1 LTSLL
6 ISWIDTARTERFR
19 RDDFMA
25 LDIETR
31 NQLIEMVRR
40 FVAEICVP
48 NEQRI
53 SEENAIPEEIVA
65 QMRELGLFGLSISEE
80 YGGLGLTLEEEALVI
95 IEMGH
100 TSPAFRS
107 TFGTNVGIG
116 SQGLVMF
123 GNDDQKREWLPK
135 IATGEVVTSFAL
147 TEPDAGSDAGSVKT
161 KAVRDGNH
169 YVLNGSK
176 RFITNADKAHL
187 FTVMARTD
195 ADTPGPKG
203 LSAFIVERSTP
214 GVSIGKPEKKMGQ
227 QGANVC
233 DVMFDNARVP
243 ITNRLGEEGEGFK
256 VAMSVLDRGRFH
268 ISALS
273 VGIAE
278 RLVSEMSRYAVER
291 KQFGKPIAEHQLVM
305 AMMADS
311 YAESAAGRAMVL
323 DGVRKYDAKEK
334 VTLLA
339 AATKMWCT
347 EMVGRVADRAVQVFG
362 GSGYI
367 ADYAVERFYRDV
379 RILRLYEGT
388 TQIQQMVVGRELARM
403 AKAGEI

>member
-1 LTSLL
+1 
-6 ISWIDTARTERFR
+6 
-19 RDDFMA
+19 MA
-25 LDIETR
+25 LDPETR
-31 NQLIEMVRR
+31 QQLIETVRR
-40 FVAEICVP
+40 FVAEVCVP
-48 NEQRI
+48 NEQLV
-53 SEENAIPEEIVA
+53 SETNAIPEAIVQ

-80 YGGLGLTLEEEALVI
+80 YGGLGLTMEEEALVI

-123 GNDDQKREWLPK
+123 GNADQKREWLPK
-135 IATGEVVTSFAL
+135 LASGEAVASFAL
-147 TEPDAGSDAGSVKT
+147 TEPESGSDAGSART

-169 YVLNGSK
+169 YVLNGAK
-176 RFITNADKAHL
+176 RFITNADKASV

-195 ADTPGPKG
+195 PTTPGAKG
-203 LSAFIVERSTP
+203 LSAFLVERDVA
-214 GVSIGKPEKKMGQ
+214 GVTVGKPEKKMGQ

-233 DVMFDNARVP
+233 DVIFEDARVP
-243 ITNRLGEEGEGFK
+243 ITNRLGEEGEGMK

-278 RLVSEMSRYAVER
+278 RLVQEMTRYASER
-291 KQFGKPIAEHQLVM
+291 KQFGKPIIEHQLVM
-305 AMMADS
+305 GMIADS
-311 YAESAAGRAMVL
+311 FAETSAGKAMVL

-334 VTLLA
+334 VTILA
-339 AATKMWCT
+339 AAAKMFCT

-388 TQIQQMVVGRELARM
+388 TQIQQMVIGRELQRM

>member
-1 LTSLL
+1 
-6 ISWIDTARTERFR
+6 
-19 RDDFMA
+19 MA
-25 LDIETR
+25 LDPETR
-31 NQLIEMVRR
+31 QQLIETVRR
-40 FVAEICVP
+40 FVAEVCVP
-48 NEQRI
+48 NEQLV
-53 SEENAIPEEIVA
+53 SETNAIPEAIVQ

-80 YGGLGLTLEEEALVI
+80 YGGLGLTMEEEALVI

-100 TSPAFRS
+100 TSPAFRL

-123 GNDDQKREWLPK
+123 GNADQKREWLPK
-135 IATGEVVTSFAL
+135 LASGEAVASFAL
-147 TEPDAGSDAGSVKT
+147 TEPESGSDAGSART

-169 YVLNGSK
+169 YVLNGAK
-176 RFITNADKAHL
+176 RFITNADKASV

-195 ADTPGPKG
+195 PTTPGAKG
-203 LSAFIVERSTP
+203 LSAFLVERDVA
-214 GVSIGKPEKKMGQ
+214 GVTVGKPEKKMGQ

-233 DVMFDNARVP
+233 DVIFEDARVP
-243 ITNRLGEEGEGFK
+243 ITNRLGEEGEGMK

-278 RLVSEMSRYAVER
+278 RLVQEMTRYASER
-291 KQFGKPIAEHQLVM
+291 KQFGKPIIEHQLVM
-305 AMMADS
+305 GMIADS
-311 YAESAAGRAMVL
+311 FAETSAGKAMVL

-334 VTLLA
+334 VTILA
-339 AATKMWCT
+339 AAAKMFCT

-388 TQIQQMVVGRELARM
+388 TQIQQMVIGRELQRM

>member
-1 LTSLL
+1 
-6 ISWIDTARTERFR
+6 
-19 RDDFMA
+19 MA
-25 LDIETR
+25 LDPETR
-31 NQLIEMVRR
+31 DQLIETVRR
-40 FVAEICVP
+40 FVAEVCVP
-48 NEQRI
+48 NEQLV
-53 SEENAIPEEIVA
+53 SETNAIPEAIVQ
-65 QMRELGLFGLSISEE
+65 QMRDLGLFGLSISEA
-80 YGGLGLTLEEEALVI
+80 YGGLGLTMEEEALVI

-116 SQGLVMF
+116 SQGVVMF

-135 IATGEVVTSFAL
+135 LASGEAVASFAL
-147 TEPDAGSDAGSVKT
+147 TEPESGSDAGSART

-169 YVLNGSK
+169 YVLNGAK
-176 RFITNADKAHL
+176 RFITNADKASV

-195 ADTPGPKG
+195 PSTPGAKG
-203 LSAFIVERSTP
+203 LSAFLVERDTK
-214 GVSIGKPEKKMGQ
+214 GVTIGKPEKKMGQ

-233 DVMFDNARVP
+233 DVIFEDARVP
-243 ITNRLGEEGEGFK
+243 ITNRLGEEGEGMK

-278 RLVSEMSRYAVER
+278 RLVQEMTRYASER
-291 KQFGKPIAEHQLVM
+291 KQFGKPIIEHQLVM
-305 AMMADS
+305 GMIADS
-311 YAESAAGRAMVL
+311 FAEASAGKAMVL

-334 VTLLA
+334 VTILA
-339 AATKMWCT
+339 AATKMFCT

-388 TQIQQMVVGRELARM
+388 TQIQQMVIGRELQRM

>member
-1 LTSLL
+1 
-6 ISWIDTARTERFR
+6 
-19 RDDFMA
+19 MA
-25 LDIETR
+25 LDPETR
-31 NQLIEMVRR
+31 QQLIETVRR
-40 FVAEICVP
+40 FVAEVCVP
-48 NEQRI
+48 NEQLV
-53 SEENAIPEEIVA
+53 SETNAIPEPIVQ
-65 QMRELGLFGLSISEE
+65 QMRDLGLFGLSISEA
-80 YGGLGLTLEEEALVI
+80 YGGLGLTMEEEALVI

-116 SQGLVMF
+116 SQGVVMF
-123 GNDDQKREWLPK
+123 GNEDQKREWLPRL
-135 IATGEVVTSFAL
+135 ASGEAVASFAL
-147 TEPDAGSDAGSVKT
+147 TEPESGSDAGSAKT

-169 YVLNGSK
+169 YVLNGVK
-176 RFITNADKAHL
+176 RFITNADKASV

-195 ADTPGPKG
+195 PNTPGAKG
-203 LSAFIVERSTP
+203 LSAFLVERDTK
-214 GVSIGKPEKKMGQ
+214 GVTIGKPEKKMGQ

-233 DVMFDNARVP
+233 DVIFEDARVP
-243 ITNRLGEEGEGFK
+243 ITNRLGDEGEGMK

-278 RLVSEMSRYAVER
+278 RLVQEMTRYASDR
-291 KQFGKPIAEHQLVM
+291 KQFGKPIIEHQLVM
-305 AMMADS
+305 GMIADS
-311 YAESAAGRAMVL
+311 FAEAAAGKAMVL

-334 VTLLA
+334 VTILA
-339 AATKMWCT
+339 AATKMFCT

-388 TQIQQMVVGRELARM
+388 TQIQQMVIGRELQRM

>member
-1 LTSLL
+1 
-6 ISWIDTARTERFR
+6 
-19 RDDFMA
+19 MA
-25 LDIETR
+25 LDFETR
-31 NQLIEMVRR
+31 QQLLDTVRR
-40 FVAEICVP
+40 FVEDVCVP
-48 NEQRI
+48 NEQLV
-53 SEENAIPEEIVA
+53 SETNAIPEAIVQ
-65 QMRELGLFGLSISEE
+65 QMRELGLFGLSIAEE

-116 SQGLVMF
+116 SQGIVMF
-123 GNDDQKREWLPK
+123 GNPDQKQQWLPK
-135 IATGEVVTSFAL
+135 LASGEVIASFAL
-147 TEPDAGSDAGSVKT
+147 TEPASGSDAGSAKT

-176 RFITNADKAHL
+176 RYITNADKAGL

-195 ADTPGPKG
+195 PGTPGAKG
-203 LSAFIVERSTP
+203 LSAFLVERDTQ

-233 DVMFDNARVP
+233 DVIFEDARVP
-243 ITNRLGEEGEGFK
+243 ITSRLGEEGEGMK

-278 RLVSEMSRYAVER
+278 RLVQEMTRYASER
-291 KQFGKPIAEHQLVM
+291 MQFGKPIIEHQLVM
-305 AMMADS
+305 AMIADS
-311 YAESAAGRAMVL
+311 FAETAAARAMVM
-323 DGVRKYDAKEK
+323 DGVRKYDAAEK
-334 VTLLA
+334 VTILA
-339 AATKMWCT
+339 AAAKMFCT
-347 EMVGRVADRAVQVFG
+347 EMVGRVADRAVQVHG
-362 GSGYI
+362 GAGYI

-388 TQIQQMVVGRELARM
+388 TQIQQMVIGRELQRM